1 MKISFSR
8 IKSFSEKFKRE
19 PKPPKHPKLDAF
31 CNRYALIL
39 HAVAAFLGYFVIEAL
54 ARHSVSAA
62 FVFLDDHTKVFLYNT
77 LLIFITTLPVFLFRK
92 RKFWRIII
100 TAIWGILGVSN
111 SVLLANRVTP
121 LTGPDLTMIREGG
134 SVLTKY
140 LSGWQI
146 VLVVIGIVVLIVYL
160 IKQLVTGPK
169 YTGKMHR
176 IPVLIGIALSCFG
189 FFWLTKACIRQRLL
203 SSYFE
208 NIAYAYQDYGF
219 PYCLTVTL
227 FDTGIDRPDNYSE
240 ELISNIIADER
251 DTQTTT
257 RDTDSLPNVI
267 IVQCETF
274 FDPTRI
280 KWLSFNEDPL
290 PNWHKLEQEYTSGLY
305 TAPVVGAGTI
315 NTEFETLTGMSM
327 RFFGAGEYP
336 YKSVL
341 VDETCESAA
350 YVLKNLGYGTHA
362 IHDNEANFY
371 SRRRVYANLG
381 FDSFTSGEYMDT
393 QDDVNENN
401 WMRDE
406 NLIGPIGDALDSTA
420 GKDFVFTVSVQ
431 PHGAYPSEHTIE
443 NPAITVSGTKNDAQN
458 AAWEYYVNQLHE
470 EDQFVA
476 DLIDYVEDRGEP
488 TVIMFYGDHLPTM
501 NLQNSDLND
510 GSSIYQTNYL
520 IWDNIGLT
528 KQDKDIAAYQSV
540 ADIFDKL
547 DIHDGVMFRFQQTM
561 QDSES
566 YTFDMQALQYDILYG
581 KKYCY
586 KESGQKFKK
595 TSMTM
600 GVKDVAIDSIETLND
615 GSLYVHGHNFTQS
628 CKVVIDDEMV
638 DDTVYVDNKT
648 LLVRGANLKDDSV
661 IKVEVQSNSSTHRP
675 LTYSNEYD
683 YGDFLKRQEE
693 ASSTGTEAAAQT
705 SEPAGS
711 ASSASSQSGSSG
723 ESTEVVGQ
731 QLGGGS
737 SGSGENAGTAGGNQ

>member
-1 MKISFSR
+1 MKLNFSR
-8 IKSFSEKFKRE
+8 LKSLKGRPKRE

-39 HAVAAFLGYFVIEAL
+39 HAVAAFVGYFIIEAL
-54 ARHSVSAA
+54 ARHSVSQA

-77 LLIFITTLPVFLFRK
+77 LLIFITTLPVFLFRR

-100 TAIWGILGVSN
+100 TAIWGVLGVSN

-121 LTGPDLTMIREGG
+121 LTGPDLSMLKEGG

-146 VLVVIGIVVLIVYL
+146 VLVVVGIIALIVYL
-160 IKQLVTGPK
+160 IKQLIAGPK

-176 IPVLIGIALSCFG
+176 IPVLIGIVLSCVG
-189 FFWLTKACIRQRLL
+189 FYGLTKECIRQRLL

-227 FDTGIDRPDNYSE
+227 LDTGIDKPDNYSE
-240 ELISNIIADER
+240 DLITSIIADER

-257 RDTDSLPNVI
+257 RDRDSLPNVI

-290 PNWHKLEQEYTSGLY
+290 PNWHKLEKEYTSGLY

-381 FDSFTSGEYMDT
+381 FDTFTSGEYMDT
-393 QDDVNENN
+393 QDDVNHNN

-406 NLIGPIGDALDSTA
+406 NLIGPINDALDSTA

-431 PHGAYPSEHTIE
+431 PHGSYPSEHVID
-443 NPAITVSGTKNDAQN
+443 NPAITVSGTKTDAQN

-476 DLIDYVEDRGEP
+476 DLIKDVEDRGEP
-488 TVIMFYGDHLPTM
+488 TVILFYGDHLPTM

-520 IWDNIGLT
+520 IWDNIGLK
-528 KQDKDIAAYQSV
+528 KQDKNIAAYQAA

-595 TSMTM
+595 TSMKM
-600 GVKDVAIDSIETLND
+600 GVKDVAIDSIETLGD

-628 CKVVIDDEMV
+628 CKVVIDDEM
-638 DDTVYVDNKT
+638 DDNTIYVDNKT
-648 LLVRGANLKDDSV
+648 LLVRDAKLNDDSI

-683 YGDFLKRQEE
+683 YGDFLRRQQG
-693 ASSTGTEAAAQT
+693 SSTESTAATETAAAVT
-705 SEPAGS
+705 SD
-711 ASSASSQSGSSG
+711 SSAAANTSSG
-723 ESTEVVGQ
+723 ADTEVVGQ
-731 QLGGGS
+731 ELTGGS
-737 SGSGENAGTAGGNQ
+737 ENAGTGNGK